1 MNTDALPAYIIASNK
16 EWHRPSFE
24 LLKKECVG
32 DWHWVSSPE
41 ALLKTTEKVGNPRYI
56 FFLHWSHLVPERLW
70 SQHECVC
77 FHMTDLPYG
86 RGGSP
91 LQNLILRGHKDTV
104 LTAFRMVEALDAG
117 PVYVKRPLSLAGTA
131 EQIYRKA
138 GELSTDIIRSMI
150 FEQPEP
156 TEQTGE
162 VVTFKRRTPEQ
173 SELPVGASAQH
184 LYDFIRMLDAD
195 GYPHAFSRS
204 GDYIM
209 TYTDAELTGGESTGG
224 ELKARVVITPASGLT
239 SESDTSLVQER
250 EDT

>member
-1 MNTDALPAYIIASNK
+1 
-16 EWHRPSFE
+16 
-24 LLKKECVG
+24 
-32 DWHWVSSPE
+32 
-41 ALLKTTEKVGNPRYI
+41 
-56 FFLHWSHLVPERLW
+56 
-70 SQHECVC
+70 
-77 FHMTDLPYG
+77 
-86 RGGSP
+86 
-91 LQNLILRGHKDTV
+91 
-104 LTAFRMVEALDAG
+104 
-117 PVYVKRPLSLAGTA
+117 
-131 EQIYRKA
+131 
-138 GELSTDIIRSMI
+138 MI

-156 TEQTGE
+156 KEQTGE

-173 SELPVGASAQH
+173 SELPMGASAQH